1 MKKWSI
7 WFLSAILAFSFL
19 VWTINIFCGSDT
31 SDKGYIMSEKLIQEL
46 NAIDRNAEEMAESV
60 LKNPLLRKGLEKKS
74 EILEE
79 RLLYLAE
86 ELERID
92 PAAYKMTADQVSEAL
107 LDLAF
112 VQMDTESVSL
122 RLGQVV
128 EQQRLEDRDKAKD
141 VLTEK
146 AEPTVG
152 LGVHTPQDPD
162 QNVEALR
169 EVLDRLKGPD

>member
-7 WFLSAILAFSFL
+7 WLLLAILAVSFL
-19 VWTINIFCGSDT
+19 VWTIKIFCGNDSL
-31 SDKGYIMSEKLIQEL
+31 DKGHIMSEKLIQEL

-60 LKNPLLRKGLEKKS
+60 LKNPLLRSDLGKKS

-92 PAAYKMTADQVSEAL
+92 SAAYGMKADQVSEAL

-112 VQMDTESVSL
+112 VQMDTDSVSL
-122 RLGQVV
+122 RLGQVI
-128 EQQRLEDRDKAKD
+128 EQQRLKDRDEAKD

-146 AEPTVG
+146 AKPAVG
-152 LGVHTPQDPD
+152 PGMNTPKDTDQD
-162 QNVEALR
+162 VESLR
-169 EVLDRLKGPD
+169 EVLDRLSGPD

>member
-7 WFLSAILAFSFL
+7 WLLLAILAVSFL
-19 VWTINIFCGSDT
+19 VWTIKIFRGNDSPV
-31 SDKGYIMSEKLIQEL
+31 KGYIMPEKLIQEL

-60 LKNPLLRKGLEKKS
+60 LKNPLLRSDLVKKS
-74 EILEE
+74 EILEK

-92 PAAYKMTADQVSEAL
+92 PAAYKMKTDQVSEAL

-112 VQMDTESVSL
+112 VQMDTDSVSL
-122 RLGQVV
+122 RLGQVI
-128 EQQRLEDRDKAKD
+128 EQQRLKDRDETKN

-146 AEPTVG
+146 AEPAVCPG
-152 LGVHTPQDPD
+152 MHTPKDTD
-162 QNVEALR
+162 QNVKALK
-169 EVLDRLKGPD
+169 EVLDRLEGPD